1 MKIAIPLHQDKLSSH
16 FGQASQFAIFTLSN
30 QKEVLGLEKLT
41 PPPHEPGAYPRW
53 LAQLGVSVLLAGGMG
68 ERALTLF
75 RQAQIEVYGNL
86 SSHFSAQEALD
97 LCLKNSLSKES
108 DPTCNHDHHGHGHG
122 HHGNCGGH

>member
-1 MKIAIPLHQDKLSSH
+1 MKIAVPLHQDKLSSH

-68 ERALTLF
+68 GRALTLF

-86 SSHFSAQEALD
+86 SSNLTPQEALD
-97 LCLKNSLSKES
+97 LYLKNSLSKES
-108 DPTCNHDHHGHGHG
+108 DPTCNNNHHGHGHNK
-122 HHGNCGGH
+122 NCGSGED